1 MLGKIRMEL
10 KWLTLVIR
18 GLSEF
23 SATAIFMMISCMGYV
38 FADQITNK
46 SVMSSIVTGL
56 AVVTTMHIFGCIS
69 GAHTNPCVS
78 IACYL
83 LDYIRFSMMILY
95 VTCQLAGCAFGYFL
109 LLQML
114 PRSMID
120 TAEPGFGIIEPMN
133 DLSFIQ
139 IIGIEGF
146 LTATLVFAWCAL
158 WDVRSGRSLDS
169 VALRMG
175 CQIAVC
181 TLIGVSKLNFALFL
195 KPWLC

>member
-1 MLGKIRMEL
+1 MEL
-10 KWLTLVIR
+10 KWFPLVIR
-18 GLSEF
+18 GFSEF
-23 SATAIFMMISCMGYV
+23 SATAFFMMISSVSYV
-38 FADQITNK
+38 FADQITNM
-46 SVMSSIVTGL
+46 SVISSIVTGL

-69 GAHTNPCVS
+69 SAHTNPCVS

-83 LDYIRFSMMILY
+83 LDYIRFNRMILY

-114 PRSMID
+114 PHSMID
-120 TAEPGFGIIEPMN
+120 TAEPGFRIIDPMQ
-133 DLSFIQ
+133 DLSFIV
-139 IIGIEGF
+139 IIGIEAF
-146 LTATLVFAWCAL
+146 LTASLIFVWCAL

-181 TLIGVSKLNFALFL
+181 SLIGVS
-195 KPWLC
+195 